1 MLVEPGNT
9 FIWFSLE
16 NSHRAMEKLLQLL
29 DKASDGTEFIVLL
42 WVCGADTSL
51 SLHVL
56 VFLWSY
62 FGEIAEGSLLRH
74 KLRS

>member
-1 MLVEPGNT
+1 MEPGNI

-29 DKASDGTEFIVLL
+29 EKASDGIEFIVLL
-42 WVCGADTSL
+42 GVCGTDTSL
-51 SLHVL
+51 SLHVF

-62 FGEIAEGSLLRH
+62 FGEIAEGSLLRQ
-74 KLRS
+74 KLKS